1 MIIASTSTLHG
12 TEYLSYLL
20 PTLLEAFHVEPF
32 HENDIK
38 QLLFIP
44 YARPGG
50 ISHEEYTER
59 VRDAFEKT
67 SITVKGIHEFENP
80 QEALN
85 TAEAI
90 FTGGGNTFVLVKR
103 LHDMDLMSLLRKK
116 IYAGTCYVG
125 TSAGSNI
132 CGLNMRNTNDMP
144 IVMPSSFKTTGA
156 IGYNIN
162 AHYLDPDPNS
172 THMGETREQRIK
184 EFHCYNDLAVVGLR
198 EGSYIRV
205 QGKEE
210 ILCGTAS
217 ARIFTK
223 GNDAVEVSPGYDF
236 APLYKI
242 H

>member
-1 MIIASTSTLHG
+1 MRNMIIASTSTIHG

-20 PTLLEAFHVEPF
+20 PTLLEAFHKN
-32 HENDIK
+32 HIQ
-38 QLLFIP
+38 QLLFLP

-50 ISHEEYTER
+50 ISHMEYTEK
-59 VRDAFEKT
+59 VSTAFQKT
-67 SITVKGIHEFENP
+67 PITVKGIHEFENP
-80 QEALN
+80 QKAIEN
-85 TAEAI
+85 AEAI
-90 FTGGGNTFVLVKR
+90 FTGGGNTFVLVKM
-103 LHDMDLMSLLRKK
+103 LHDLDLMSLLRKK
-116 IYAGTCYVG
+116 IYAGTCYIG

-144 IVMPSSFKTTGA
+144 IVIPSSFKTTGA
-156 IGYNIN
+156 VAYNIN

-205 QGKEE
+205 QGNEE
-210 ILCGTAS
+210 ILCGTTT
-217 ARIFTK
+217 ARVFTK
-223 GNDAVEVSPGYDF
+223 DKDAIEVNPGYDF
-236 APLYKI
+236 STLFKA

>member
-1 MIIASTSTLHG
+1 MRNMIIASTSTLHG

-20 PTLLEAFHVEPF
+20 PTLLEAF

-85 TAEAI
+85 SAEAI

-132 CGLNMRNTNDMP
+132 CGLNIRNTNDMP

-205 QGKEE
+205 RAEEE
-210 ILCGTAS
+210 ILCGTTP

-223 GNDAVEVSPGYDF
+223 DKDAIEVNPGYDF
-236 APLYKI
+236 AQLYKT

>member
-1 MIIASTSTLHG
+1 MRNMIIASTSTIHG

-20 PTLLEAFHVEPF
+20 PTLLDAFHR
-32 HENDIK
+32 NNIQ

-50 ISHEEYTER
+50 ISHKEYTER
-59 VRDAFEKT
+59 VRTAFQMT
-67 SITVKGIHEFENP
+67 PITVKGIHEFENP
-80 QEALN
+80 QEALKS
-85 TAEAI
+85 AEAI
-90 FTGGGNTFVLVKR
+90 FTGGGNTFVLVKM
-103 LHDMDLMSLLRKK
+103 LHDLDLMTLLRKK
-116 IYAGTCYVG
+116 IYAGTCYIG

-162 AHYLDPDPNS
+162 AHYLDSDPNS

-205 QGKEE
+205 QGKKE
-210 ILCGTAS
+210 ILCGTPT
-217 ARIFTK
+217 ARILTK
-223 GNDAVEVSPGYDF
+223 NNPAIEVNPGYDF
-236 APLYKI
+236 AQLYKTQ
-242 H
+242 